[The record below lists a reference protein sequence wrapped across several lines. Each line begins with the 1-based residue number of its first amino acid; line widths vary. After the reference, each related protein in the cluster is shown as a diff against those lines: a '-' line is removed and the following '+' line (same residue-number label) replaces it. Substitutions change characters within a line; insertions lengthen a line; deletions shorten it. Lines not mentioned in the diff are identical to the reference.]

1 MKLYEF
7 PPTRSIRPRWTLQE
21 LGVPFESV
29 IVDGRKGENRSPE
42 FLKLN
47 PAGKLPVL
55 VDGELVLNESVAICL
70 YLAAKHPQGG
80 LLPADLATRTELDR
94 WLWFTVTELE
104 QPLWRMARHTFLY
117 PPEKR
122 SVQDIALAKED
133 FAPMAAVMEEHL
145 SGRQF
150 VAGERF
156 SVADIVLAYTLDWA
170 DTNQLLVEL
179 PSSRAYLERMYARPK
194 AAMRIAAAFASL
206 PTA

>member
-21 LGVPFESV
+21 LGVEFESV
-29 IVDGRKGENRSPE
+29 IVDGRRGENRTPE

-80 LLPADLATRTELDR
+80 LLPTDLATRTELDR

-122 SVQDIALAKED
+122 SPQDIALAAND

-150 VAGERF
+150 IVGERF

-170 DTNQLLVEL
+170 DTNQLLGDL
-179 PSSRAYLERMYARPK
+179 PSSRTYLDRMYARPK
-194 AAMRIAAAFASL
+194 AALRIAAAFASL

>member
-7 PPTRSIRPRWTLQE
+7 PPTRSIRARWTLQE
-21 LGVPFESV
+21 LGVPFESA
-29 IVDGRKGENRSPE
+29 IVDARRGENRRPE

-80 LLPADLATRTELDR
+80 LLPPDLATRTELDR

-104 QPLWRMARHTFLY
+104 QPLWRMARHSFLY

-122 SVQDIALAKED
+122 SPQDIALAAED
-133 FAPMAAVMEEHL
+133 FAPMAAVLEEHL

-156 SVADIVLAYTLDWA
+156 SVADIVLAHTLDWA
-170 DTNQLLVEL
+170 DTNQLLADL

-194 AAMRIAAAFASL
+194 AGPRIAAAFASL
-206 PTA
+206 PPV

>member
-7 PPTRSIRPRWTLQE
+7 PPTRSIRARWTLQE
-21 LGVPFESV
+21 LGVEFESV
-29 IVDGRKGENRSPE
+29 WIDGRKGDFRRPD

-47 PAGKLPVL
+47 PAGKIPVL

-70 YLAAKHPQGG
+70 YLGEKYPHGN
-80 LLPADLATRTELDR
+80 LLPSDFATRTELNR

-122 SVQDIALAKED
+122 SPQDIALAKED

-150 VAGERF
+150 VVGERF

-170 DTNQLLVEL
+170 DTEQLLAER

-194 AAMRIAAAFASL
+194 AAIRIAPAFASL
-206 PTA
+206 PPV